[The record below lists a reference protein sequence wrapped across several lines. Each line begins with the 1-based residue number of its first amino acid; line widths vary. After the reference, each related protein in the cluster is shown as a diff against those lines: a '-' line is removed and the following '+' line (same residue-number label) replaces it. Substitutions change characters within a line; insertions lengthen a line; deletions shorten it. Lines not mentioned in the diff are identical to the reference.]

1 LGGFVSKI
9 RFFGFLYLCLIVV
22 SSNGFSAQV
31 SKEGIE
37 AAILGTQSFS
47 EEILNEM
54 DVNADSKVD
63 VGDLIR
69 FLNRNNTPIFYG
81 YQWLVTASF
90 QPAQG
95 NSVPLNYSFVLNIN
109 PSPAS
114 PVVGSLSDFDPTRSV
129 LRQGT
134 PQSYVLT
141 RLIPEGS
148 TFSLSEAGDNVTLQ
162 SAPVSVAA
170 NNPINPT
177 AKALTKTWSLVIH
190 KSSLQTGNPVNGTIT
205 QSVVGLLPNAQAIQ
219 MTGSIF
225 MTPLNKL

>member
-1 LGGFVSKI
+1 MCKLLC
-9 RFFGFLYLCLIVV
+9 RWFLYLCIALFFP
-22 SSNGFSAQV
+22 NGFSAQV
-31 SKEGIE
+31 SREDIE
-37 AAILGTQSFS
+37 AAILGTKPFS

-69 FLNRNNTPIFYG
+69 FLKQTAVPIFYG

-90 QPAQG
+90 QPTQG

-114 PVVGSLSDFDPTRSV
+114 PVVGSLSDADPTRSV
-129 LRQGT
+129 LLQGT
-134 PQSYVLT
+134 RQSYVLT

-148 TFSLSEAGDNVTLQ
+148 TFSLSESGNDVTLQ
-162 SAPVSVAA
+162 SASVSVAA

-177 AKALTKTWSLVIH
+177 SKALTKTWSLVIH
-190 KSSLQTGNPVNGTIT
+190 KSTLQTGNPVNGTIT
-205 QSVVGLLPNAQAIQ
+205 QSVVGLLPSAQAIQ